1 MSNTT
6 KVISHHAQVAKII
19 RTHLKAQGLTGR
31 VTASGTRG
39 ATSVSVGLTN
49 ASPAQVESVKQ
60 FVLKYKYGKFNG
72 MTDGYDMTNSRD
84 DIPQVAY
91 IWVDARFDD
100 EHKQRALDALSARFD
115 LPAMTVDAIPTHL
128 IVRCEPTNMHI
139 AIDQVLKGS
148 HSPHIKF
155 WADDTEEECESE
167 EDYL

>member
-1 MSNTT
+1 
-6 KVISHHAQVAKII
+6 
-19 RTHLKAQGLTGR
+19 
-31 VTASGTRG
+31 
-39 ATSVSVGLTN
+39 
-49 ASPAQVESVKQ
+49 
-60 FVLKYKYGKFNG
+60 

-115 LPAMTVDAIPTHL
+115 LPAMTVDAIPTRI
-128 IVRCEPTNMHI
+128 IVKCEPTNMHI
-139 AIDQVLKGS
+139 AVDQVLKGS